1 MEKLILD
8 EFMKLNNNKRKMTTQ
23 EKNLLKELMSRG
35 NFNPPIDWENNLLVS
50 EMNDGNMGS
59 LYLYPP
65 GITESNLRSF
75 GQQISEYIFKDID
88 NVDVIASLNLDT
100 DGMLFELDIWKTD
113 FKPTILLGKSTF

>member
-8 EFMKLNNNKRKMTTQ
+8 EFMKLNNKRKMTTQ
-23 EKNLLKELMSRG
+23 EKNLLKELMNRG
-35 NFNPPIDWENNLLVS
+35 NFNPPFDWENNLLVS
-50 EMNDGNMGS
+50 EMDDGNMGS
-59 LYLYPP
+59 LYLYPS
-65 GITESNLRSF
+65 GFTENSQRAF

-113 FKPTILLGKSTF
+113 FKPTILLSK